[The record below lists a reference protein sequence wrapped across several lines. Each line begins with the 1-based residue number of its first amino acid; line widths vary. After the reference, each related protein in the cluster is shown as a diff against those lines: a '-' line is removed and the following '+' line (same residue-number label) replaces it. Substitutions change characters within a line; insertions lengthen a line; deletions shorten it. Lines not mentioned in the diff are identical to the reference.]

1 MQISRRDFV
10 RSVGIG
16 ACAVY
21 LNGNGIAFG
30 QRGPKGTFF
39 PIPAEAYT
47 DPMYSMTAKQ
57 FEGHLG
63 RSFVIRFE
71 NGNSCE
77 AVLTEVNVAEKL
89 QNSLTGVYGEGF
101 SLIFEIKNDEVRL
114 KQDVYIVSAPGIQT
128 FSPLIVPTGRLS
140 RQYEVIINHLTR

>member
-16 ACAVY
+16 ACAIY
-21 LNGNGIAFG
+21 LTGNGTVFG
-30 QRGPKGTFF
+30 QRGHKGTFF

-57 FEGHLG
+57 FEEYLG
-63 RSFVIRFE
+63 RSFVIHFE
-71 NGNSCE
+71 NGKSCE
-77 AVLTEVNVAEKL
+77 AVLTEVNVSENLKNL
-89 QNSLTGVYGEGF
+89 STGVYGEGF
-101 SLIFEIKNDEVRL
+101 SLIFEINNDDVRL
-114 KQDVYIVSAPGIQT
+114 NQDVYIVSAPGIQT